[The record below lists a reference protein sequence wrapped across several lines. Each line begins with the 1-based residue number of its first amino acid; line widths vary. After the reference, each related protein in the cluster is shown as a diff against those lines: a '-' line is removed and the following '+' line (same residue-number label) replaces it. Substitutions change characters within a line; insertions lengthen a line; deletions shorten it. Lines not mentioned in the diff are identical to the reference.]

1 MNGHSSFNGAKSIA
15 SWLPLWALEDADT
28 AVLVLQGTLHFLS
41 GGEGGRIGKVGL
53 IIKREHTNGH
63 GYVLKNSICY
73 CSILYMYYQQVFFFF
88 KNRNV
93 GLMT

>member
-41 GGEGGRIGKVGL
+41 GGKKDGGREGRKSRVDRKARAHKWSWL
-53 IIKREHTNGH
+53 CT
-63 GYVLKNSICY
+63 
-73 CSILYMYYQQVFFFF
+73 
-88 KNRNV
+88 
-93 GLMT
+93 